1 MIEVSKVIEFT
12 TSIRPACLETDLHDE
27 DPKVPLIV
35 TGWGTISA
43 ESNSSPNSFQSSISY
58 LKSSIYFSFQNKESI
73 QSNALLKAKIA
84 TVPLSKCN
92 ATYMDFDR
100 GINRT
105 EFRNGITSS
114 QYCAQDPAGI
124 QDSCQGDSGGPLQMF
139 KNHSDTAHVVGIVSF
154 GVDCGTFP
162 GIYTRIAY
170 FLKWIESHVWPST

>member
-1 MIEVSKVIEFT
+1 
-12 TSIRPACLETDLHDE
+12 
-27 DPKVPLIV
+27 
-35 TGWGTISA
+35 
-43 ESNSSPNSFQSSISY
+43 
-58 LKSSIYFSFQNKESI
+58 
-73 QSNALLKAKIA
+73 
-84 TVPLSKCN
+84 
-92 ATYMDFDR
+92 MDFDR

-162 GIYTRIAY
+162 GIYTRVAY